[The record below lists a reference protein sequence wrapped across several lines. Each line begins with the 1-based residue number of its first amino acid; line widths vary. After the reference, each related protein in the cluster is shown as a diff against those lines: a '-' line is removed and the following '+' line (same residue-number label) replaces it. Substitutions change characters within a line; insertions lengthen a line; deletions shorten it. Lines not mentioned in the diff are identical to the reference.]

1 MELNCKDIKNLGE
14 ISSSMLGKDS
24 EDDLWSAFK
33 ESPDIVCN
41 TLSQIDGASQNEI
54 SVAQNVCQDIAK
66 CLKDE
71 SHIVKIECDDLKT
84 IVKLMIPQIF
94 EGKTVD
100 SFCEML
106 LKNYKTVDGVIE
118 GLQTQLSTAI
128 MNMSPDKREPLTQLD
143 EVFQRNKEQ
152 LRNAIS
158 CICPQM
164 SKKIVPT
171 KLVGQTKLKW
181 LHIIIL
187 FIVLLACGMVAI
199 FSVNKLYHGQ
209 HKNLIYIFIVTV
221 CAVILGLMI
230 ALNPSKMF
238 VSHKIKM

>member
-1 MELNCKDIKNLGE
+1 MELNCKDIKILGE
-14 ISSSMLGKDS
+14 ISSSMLGKG
-24 EDDLWSAFK
+24 
-33 ESPDIVCN
+33 SPNDVCN
-41 TLSQIDGASQNEI
+41 SLSTIDGASQNEI
-54 SVAQNVCQDIAK
+54 VVAKKICEDITN
-66 CLKDE
+66 CLNDH
-71 SHIVKIECDDLKT
+71 SDTVKIECDDLKT
-84 IVKLMIPQIF
+84 IVKLIILKGEP
-94 EGKTVD
+94 VD
-100 SFCEML
+100 NFCEML
-106 LKNYKTVDGVIE
+106 LTKYKTVDDVIE
-118 GLQTQLSTAI
+118 DLQTQINDI
-128 MNMSPDKREPLTQLD
+128 MNITPDDKKGPLTQLD

-181 LHIIIL
+181 VHIIIL
-187 FIVLLACGMVAI
+187 FIVLLASGMVAI

>member
-1 MELNCKDIKNLGE
+1 MELNCKDIKILGE
-14 ISSSMLGKDS
+14 ISSSMLGKG
-24 EDDLWSAFK
+24 
-33 ESPDIVCN
+33 SPVVICN
-41 TLSQIDGASQNEI
+41 SLSTIDGASQKEI
-54 SVAQNVCQDIAK
+54 VVAKKICEDITN
-66 CLKDE
+66 CLNDH
-71 SHIVKIECDDLKT
+71 SDTVKIECDDLKT

-94 EGKTVD
+94 EGETVD

-106 LKNYKTVDGVIE
+106 LTNYKTVDGVIE
-118 GLQTQLSTAI
+118 ELQRQISTDI
-128 MNMSPDKREPLTQLD
+128 MNASDDKRGPLTQLD
-143 EVFQRNKEQ
+143 DVFQRNKEQ

-181 LHIIIL
+181 VHIIIL
-187 FIVLLACGMVAI
+187 FIVLLASGMVAI